1 MRVRINKYLA
11 ERGVASRRGAE
22 ELIKEGKVKV
32 NGQVIRDLAFKIDQD
47 EDKVLLNNK
56 PLKNKPKPILIILNK
71 PVGYTCTNR
80 EFKNEKNVFELIK
93 RAERLFSVGRLD
105 KNSEGLLLL
114 TNDGDLAQRLEH
126 PSFNKEKEYIVSVQK
141 RPSAQDIHKLEK
153 GVVSQ
158 GEKLCAK
165 KVKPAGGK
173 KLRFVLTEGRKRQ
186 IRRMCQA
193 VGLEVERL
201 VRVRMGK
208 WELGDLKVGE
218 YVEKNIERG
227 I

>member
-1 MRVRINKYLA
+1 MKVRINKYLA

-22 ELIKEGKVKV
+22 ELIKEGKEKV
-32 NGQVIRDLAFKIDQD
+32 NGQVIRDLAFKIDPD
-47 EDKVLLNNK
+47 EDEVLYSGK
-56 PLKNKPKPILIILNK
+56 PLKEKPKPVLIVLNK

-93 RAERLFSVGRLD
+93 RPERLFSVGRLD

-141 RPSAQDIHKLEK
+141 RPSAQDIQKLEK
-153 GVVSQ
+153 GIVSQ
-158 GEKLCAK
+158 GEKLRAK

-193 VGLEVERL
+193 VGLDVESL
-201 VRVRMGK
+201 IRVRMGK